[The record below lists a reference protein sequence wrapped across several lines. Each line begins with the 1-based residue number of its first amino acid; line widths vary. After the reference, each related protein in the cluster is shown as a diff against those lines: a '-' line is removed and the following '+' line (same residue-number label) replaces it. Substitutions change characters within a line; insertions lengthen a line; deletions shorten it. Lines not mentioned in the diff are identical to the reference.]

1 MWTSSAQSKSVGAFQ
16 ITVSKEEM
24 RVGSCDLL
32 AINASAAKRSK
43 SKFGLRRAEAQAMK
57 PAATKRCSKD
67 G

>member
-43 SKFGLRRAEAQAMK
+43 SKFGLVKTGGGASNEA
-57 PAATKRCSKD
+57 CSY
-67 G
+67 